1 MVAGCFALVI
11 DEQLILSL
19 VAAMGKS
26 IVLATTETEIPPTD
40 AQIPGRGCVFVH
52 HSFASCMGGKP
63 SVLLNTLPKEVRGKL
78 APLFMANA
86 IGQTGLNGQL
96 NGTAET
102 LFPIVKSALTKAGY
116 SEQPIRTT
124 IGPWGFS
131 ATWAPPTGVSVDGT
145 ASQKTAVLV
154 TQATALGPE
163 RVNLNVRFDGL

>member
-1 MVAGCFALVI
+1 MSSSSSALLLPWANRLFWL
-11 DEQLILSL
+11 QLREKYPQLMRRFL
-19 VAAMGKS
+19 VAAVFLFTTLS
-26 IVLATTETEIPPTD
+26 PAALAE
-40 AQIPGRGCVFVH
+40 
-52 HSFASCMGGKP
+52 KP

-131 ATWAPPTGVSVDGT
+131 ATWAPPIGVSVDGT

-163 RVNLNVRFDGL
+163 RVNLNVRFEGL

>member
-1 MVAGCFALVI
+1 MSSSSSILLVPWANRLFWL
-11 DEQLILSL
+11 QLRETYSQLMRRFL
-19 VAAMGKS
+19 VAA
-26 IVLATTETEIPPTD
+26 VFLFTTLAPAALAE
-40 AQIPGRGCVFVH
+40 
-52 HSFASCMGGKP
+52 KP
-63 SVLLNTLPKEVRGKL
+63 SVLLNTLPQEVRGKL
-78 APLFMANA
+78 ASLFTANA

-96 NGTAET
+96 NGTPAT

-131 ATWAPPTGVSVDGT
+131 ATWAPPSGVSVDGT

-163 RVNLNVRFDGL
+163 RVNLNVRFEGL

>member
-1 MVAGCFALVI
+1 MRRF
-11 DEQLILSL
+11 L
-19 VAAMGKS
+19 VAAVFLFTTLS
-26 IVLATTETEIPPTD
+26 PAALAE
-40 AQIPGRGCVFVH
+40 
-52 HSFASCMGGKP
+52 KP
-63 SVLLNTLPKEVRGKL
+63 SVLLNTLPQEVRGKL